1 MKSLADFQEDN
12 HHPVLCTALE
22 YMAMVLS
29 SRTLQKKVR
38 AMPSQ
43 MHLCM
48 HFIMNII
55 QGNIGAFFELAMG
68 SEAKRRASQATIEL
82 EFYRPALAGLGSFE
96 EKVLDLFQL
105 NLSTSLK
112 PITFTA
118 KSSAAVHSPVAP
130 RRAPTATAAPRA
142 QRPRNTPT
150 LSRAEYAKATATGFL
165 RKGTNNT
172 SDETWARLI
181 NGWDVTGQCFFF
193 SVQGFYCKHGACGT
207 IDGTCPRRHRKWS
220 QLQESGRAKE
230 RAIMMLFPGDVKLD
244 KHR

>member
-1 MKSLADFQEDN
+1 
-12 HHPVLCTALE
+12 
-22 YMAMVLS
+22 MATVLS
-29 SRTLQKKVR
+29 SRTLQEKAR

-43 MHLCM
+43 LHLHA
-48 HFIMNII
+48 HFIMNSI

-82 EFYRPALAGLGSFE
+82 EYYQPALAGLRSFE

-118 KSSAAVHSPVAP
+118 KSVTVRSPVAL

-142 QRPRNTPT
+142 QCPLNTPT
-150 LSRAEYAKATATGFL
+150 LSRVEYAKATATGFV

-172 SDETWARLI
+172 SDETWVRSI
-181 NGWDVTGQCFFF
+181 NGWDVPNQCCFF
-193 SVQGFYCKHGACGT
+193 SIQGFYCKHGACGT
-207 IDGTCPRRHRKWS
+207 IDGTCPRCHRKWS
-220 QLQESGRAKE
+220 QLQEST
-230 RAIMMLFPGDVKLD
+230 
-244 KHR
+244 